1 MKHIDIITKKYDQL
15 LLILIIILCA
25 MGTVMLYSA
34 SSSISLNETGGLTD
48 TLFIRSHLKRLLLG
62 ILIMFL
68 FIIIDYRKFKS
79 IAPYLMIF
87 SIILLLA
94 TKIMYLVKGI
104 NFPARWLDLGLF
116 TVQTSDIA
124 RFSLILY
131 IAYYIDKKR
140 ESLKDF
146 YNGFLP
152 PVLLMAGI
160 LFTIVIQPDFSTA
173 AVIGLIGFSMLFI
186 GGAKLSHIITTG
198 VISIVIMIPVMLMRS
213 YRMKRV
219 IYWLG
224 SIFGINSGSEQEVI
238 GYQAQQSLISL
249 GNGGFWGLGLGN
261 SLEKNLF
268 LPTPHT
274 DFIFAIIGEELG
286 FIGAISVISLF
297 LFIFQ
302 RGIKIAKETTDP
314 FGVMLAV
321 GISFSIIIYSF
332 INVAVVT
339 GIFPVTGLP
348 MPLVS
353 HGGSSL
359 IMNLACLGMLLNISQ
374 AKRSV
379 SHATSWK
386 PQLNV

>member
-1 MKHIDIITKKYDQL
+1 MKHIDIITKKYDQV
-15 LLILIIILCA
+15 LLILIVLLCVV
-25 MGTVMLYSA
+25 GTVMLYSA
-34 SSSISLNETGGLTD
+34 SSSLSLNETSGVTD
-48 TLFIRSHLKRLLLG
+48 TLFLRSHLKRLIVG
-62 ILIMFL
+62 MMAMFL
-68 FIIIDYRKFKS
+68 FIFMDYRKLKS
-79 IAPYLMIF
+79 VAPFLMIG
-87 SIILLLA
+87 SILLLFA
-94 TKIMYLVKGI
+94 TKIIYMVKGVS
-104 NFPARWLDLGLF
+104 FPARWLDLGFF
-116 TVQTSDIA
+116 TVQTSDLA
-124 RFSLILY
+124 RFSLIVYL
-131 IAYYIDKKR
+131 AYYIDKKR
-140 ESLKDF
+140 DKLKEF
-146 YNGFLP
+146 YEGFIP
-152 PVLLMAGI
+152 PIVLMAAI
-160 LFTIVIQPDFSTA
+160 LGTIVIQPDFSTA
-173 AVIGLIGFSMLFI
+173 VVIGFIGFAMLFI
-186 GGAKLSHIITTG
+186 GGARLPHIIATSA
-198 VISIVIMIPVMLMRS
+198 VSIAIMIPVMLMRS

-224 SIFGINSGSEQEVI
+224 SVFGFSGGADQEVV

-286 FIGAISVISLF
+286 LLGAVFVITLF

-314 FGVMLAV
+314 FGVMLTV
-321 GISFSIIIYSF
+321 GISFSIIIYAF

-348 MPLVS
+348 MPLIS

-359 IMNLACLGMLLNISQ
+359 VMNLACLGILLNISQ

-379 SHATSWK
+379 SHSAGWR
-386 PQLNV
+386 PVLNG

>member
-1 MKHIDIITKKYDQL
+1 MKHIDIITKKYDQIL
-15 LLILIIILCA
+15 LVLIILLSVV
-25 MGTVMLYSA
+25 GTVMLYSA
-34 SSSISLNETGGLTD
+34 SSSLSLNETNGVTD
-48 TLFIRSHLKRLLLG
+48 TFFLRSHLKRLIVG
-62 ILIMFL
+62 MVAMFF
-68 FIIIDYRKFKS
+68 FIFMDYRKLKS
-79 IAPYLMIF
+79 VAPYLMIG

-94 TKIMYLVKGI
+94 TKITYMAKGI
-104 NFPARWLDLGLF
+104 NFPARWLDLGIL

-124 RFSLILY
+124 RFSLIVYL
-131 IAYYIDKKR
+131 AYYIDKKR
-140 ESLKDF
+140 DKLKDF
-146 YNGFLP
+146 YEGFFP
-152 PVLLMAGI
+152 PIVLMAAI
-160 LFTIVIQPDFSTA
+160 LGTIVIQPDFSTA
-173 AVIGLIGFSMLFI
+173 AVIGFIGFAMLFI
-186 GGAKLSHIITTG
+186 GGARLSHIMATS
-198 VISIVIMIPVMLMRS
+198 VVAVAVMIPVMLMRS

-219 IYWLG
+219 LYWLG
-224 SIFGINSGSEQEVI
+224 SVFGFSGGADQNVV

-286 FIGAISVISLF
+286 LLGALFVITLF

-314 FGVMLAV
+314 FGVMLTV
-321 GISFSIIIYSF
+321 GISFSIIIYAF

-348 MPLVS
+348 MPLIS

-359 IMNLACLGMLLNISQ
+359 VMNLACLGILLNISQ

-379 SHATSWK
+379 SHSEGWR
-386 PQLNV
+386 PVLNG

>member
-116 TVQTSDIA
+116 SVQTSDIA

-286 FIGAISVISLF
+286 FIGAIFVISLF

>member
-1 MKHIDIITKKYDQL
+1 
-15 LLILIIILCA
+15 
-25 MGTVMLYSA
+25 MLYSA
-34 SSSISLNETGGLTD
+34 SSSLSLNETSGVTD
-48 TLFIRSHLKRLLLG
+48 TFFLRSHLKRLIVG
-62 ILIMFL
+62 MVAMFF
-68 FIIIDYRKFKS
+68 FIFMDYRKLKS
-79 IAPYLMIF
+79 VAPYLMIG

-94 TKIMYLVKGI
+94 TKITYMAKGI
-104 NFPARWLDLGLF
+104 SFPARWLDLGIL

-124 RFSLILY
+124 RFSLIVYL
-131 IAYYIDKKR
+131 AYYIDKKR
-140 ESLKDF
+140 DKLKDF
-146 YNGFLP
+146 YEGFFP
-152 PVLLMAGI
+152 PIVLMAAI
-160 LFTIVIQPDFSTA
+160 LGTIVIQPDFSTA
-173 AVIGLIGFSMLFI
+173 AVIGFIGFAMLFI
-186 GGAKLSHIITTG
+186 GGARLPHIMATS
-198 VISIVIMIPVMLMRS
+198 VVAVVVMIPVMLMRS

-219 IYWLG
+219 LYWLG
-224 SIFGINSGSEQEVI
+224 SVFGFSGGADQDVV

-286 FIGAISVISLF
+286 LLGALFVITLF

-314 FGVMLAV
+314 FGVMLTV
-321 GISFSIIIYSF
+321 GISFSIIIYAF

-348 MPLVS
+348 MPLIS

-359 IMNLACLGMLLNISQ
+359 VMNLACLGILLNISQ

-379 SHATSWK
+379 SHSEGWR
-386 PQLNV
+386 PVLNG

>member
-286 FIGAISVISLF
+286 FIGAIFVISLF

-321 GISFSIIIYSF
+321 GTSFSIIIYSF

-379 SHATSWK
+379 SHASSWK

>member
-1 MKHIDIITKKYDQL
+1 MKYIDVITKKYDHYL
-15 LLILIIILCA
+15 LVGVVLLCVI
-25 MGTVMLYSA
+25 GTVMLFSA
-34 SSSISLNETGGLTD
+34 SNSISLDQSQRATATIYLQAHLIRLLIGVFVMFTVMMFDYRNLKNISKYLLIGSIAL
-48 TLFIRSHLKRLLLG
+48 LFI
-62 ILIMFL
+62 
-68 FIIIDYRKFKS
+68 
-79 IAPYLMIF
+79 
-87 SIILLLA
+87 
-94 TKIMYLVKGI
+94 TKISYWIQG
-104 NFPARWLDLGLF
+104 NNSPARWLYISGF
-116 TVQTSDIA
+116 SIQTSDIA
-124 RFSLILY
+124 RLSIIIYLATF
-131 IAYYIDKKR
+131 IDHYR
-140 ESLKDF
+140 EKIKDF
-146 YNGFLP
+146 YNGFAILI
-152 PVLLMAGI
+152 GI
-160 LFTIVIQPDFSTA
+160 LAFTMGLIVIQPDFSTA
-173 AVIGLIGFSMLFI
+173 AMIGLIGFMMLFI
-186 GGAKLSHIITTG
+186 GGAKISHLTATG
-198 VISIVIMIPVMLMRS
+198 AVSLMVLVPIMLMKPYRLQRVLTFFYGESAGIQES
-213 YRMKRV
+213 YQIK
-219 IYWLG
+219 
-224 SIFGINSGSEQEVI
+224 
-238 GYQAQQSLISL
+238 QSLISL

-286 FIGAISVISLF
+286 FLGAIFVISLF

-359 IMNLACLGMLLNISQ
+359 VMNLACLGILLNISQ

-379 SHATSWK
+379 SHSTGWK
-386 PQLNV
+386 PNLNV

>member
-1 MKHIDIITKKYDQL
+1 MKHIDIITKKYDQIL
-15 LLILIIILCA
+15 LVLIILLCVV
-25 MGTVMLYSA
+25 GTVMLYSA
-34 SSSISLNETGGLTD
+34 SSSLSLNETSGVTD
-48 TLFIRSHLKRLLLG
+48 TFFLRSHLKRLIVG
-62 ILIMFL
+62 MVAMFF
-68 FIIIDYRKFKS
+68 FIFMDYRKLKS
-79 IAPYLMIF
+79 VAPYLMIG

-94 TKIMYLVKGI
+94 TKITYMAKGI
-104 NFPARWLDLGLF
+104 SFPARWLDLGIL

-124 RFSLILY
+124 RFSLIVYL
-131 IAYYIDKKR
+131 AYYIDKKR
-140 ESLKDF
+140 DKLKDF
-146 YNGFLP
+146 YEGFFP
-152 PVLLMAGI
+152 PIVLMAAI
-160 LFTIVIQPDFSTA
+160 LGTIVIQPDFSTA
-173 AVIGLIGFSMLFI
+173 AVIGFIGFAMLFI
-186 GGAKLSHIITTG
+186 GGARLSHIMATS
-198 VISIVIMIPVMLMRS
+198 VVAVVVMIPVMLMRS

-219 IYWLG
+219 LYWLG
-224 SIFGINSGSEQEVI
+224 SVFGFSGGADQDVV

-286 FIGAISVISLF
+286 LLGALFVITLF

-314 FGVMLAV
+314 FGVMLTV
-321 GISFSIIIYSF
+321 GISFSIIIYAF

-348 MPLVS
+348 MPLIS

-359 IMNLACLGMLLNISQ
+359 VMNLACLGILLNVSQ

-379 SHATSWK
+379 SHSEGWR
-386 PQLNV
+386 PVLNG

>member
-1 MKHIDIITKKYDQL
+1 MKHIDIITKKYDQV
-15 LLILIIILCA
+15 LLILIILLCVV
-25 MGTVMLYSA
+25 GTVMLYSA
-34 SSSISLNETGGLTD
+34 SSSLSLNETSGVTD
-48 TLFIRSHLKRLLLG
+48 TLFLRLHLKRLIVG
-62 ILIMFL
+62 MMVMFL
-68 FIIIDYRKFKS
+68 FIFMDYRKLKS
-79 IAPYLMIF
+79 VAPFLMIG
-87 SIILLLA
+87 SILLLFA
-94 TKIMYLVKGI
+94 TKIIYIVKGI
-104 NFPARWLDLGLF
+104 SFPARWLDLGIF
-116 TVQTSDIA
+116 TVQTSDLA
-124 RFSLILY
+124 RFSLIVYL
-131 IAYYIDKKR
+131 AYYIDKKR
-140 ESLKDF
+140 DKLKDF
-146 YNGFLP
+146 YEGFIP
-152 PVLLMAGI
+152 PIVLMAAI
-160 LFTIVIQPDFSTA
+160 LGTIVIQPDFSTA
-173 AVIGLIGFSMLFI
+173 VVIGFIGFAMLFI
-186 GGAKLSHIITTG
+186 GGARLPHIIATSA
-198 VISIVIMIPVMLMRS
+198 VSIAIMIPVMLMRS

-224 SIFGINSGSEQEVI
+224 SVFGFSGGADQEVV

-286 FIGAISVISLF
+286 LLGAVFVITLF

-314 FGVMLAV
+314 FGVMLTV
-321 GISFSIIIYSF
+321 GISFSIIIYAF

-348 MPLVS
+348 MPLIS

-359 IMNLACLGMLLNISQ
+359 VMNLACLGILLNISQ

-379 SHATSWK
+379 SHSAGWR
-386 PQLNV
+386 PVLNG

>member
-1 MKHIDIITKKYDQL
+1 MRHIDIITKRYDQL
-15 LLILIIILCA
+15 LLILIVILCV

-34 SSSISLNETGGLTD
+34 SSSLSLNETGGITD

-62 ILIMFL
+62 ILIMFM

-87 SIILLLA
+87 SIFLLLA
-94 TKIMYLVKGI
+94 TKIMYMIKGI
-104 NFPARWLDLGLF
+104 NFPARWLDLGFF

-131 IAYYIDKKR
+131 LAYYIDKKR

-146 YNGFLP
+146 YKGFIP
-152 PVLLMAGI
+152 PILLMAGI

-173 AVIGLIGFSMLFI
+173 AIIGLIGFSMLFI
-186 GGAKLSHIITTG
+186 GGARLPHIIATG
-198 VISIVIMIPVMLMRS
+198 AISIVIMIPVMLMRS

-224 SIFGINSGSEQEVI
+224 SIFGINGSSEQEVM

-286 FIGAISVISLF
+286 FLGAIFVISLF

-339 GIFPVTGLP
+339 GILPVTGLP

-359 IMNLACLGMLLNISQ
+359 IMNLACLGILLNISQ

-379 SHATSWK
+379 THSNSWK
-386 PQLNV
+386 PKLNV

>member
-1 MKHIDIITKKYDQL
+1 MKHIDIITKKYDQIL
-15 LLILIIILCA
+15 LVLIILLCVV
-25 MGTVMLYSA
+25 GTVMLYSA
-34 SSSISLNETGGLTD
+34 SSSLSLNETSGVTD
-48 TLFIRSHLKRLLLG
+48 TFFLRSHLKRLIVG
-62 ILIMFL
+62 MVAMFF
-68 FIIIDYRKFKS
+68 FIFMDYRKLKS
-79 IAPYLMIF
+79 VAPYLMIG

-94 TKIMYLVKGI
+94 TKITYMAKGI
-104 NFPARWLDLGLF
+104 SFPARWLDLGIL

-124 RFSLILY
+124 RFSLIVYL
-131 IAYYIDKKR
+131 AYYIDKKR
-140 ESLKDF
+140 DKLKDF
-146 YNGFLP
+146 YEGFFP
-152 PVLLMAGI
+152 PIVLMAAI
-160 LFTIVIQPDFSTA
+160 LGTIVIQPDFSTA
-173 AVIGLIGFSMLFI
+173 AVIGFIGFAMLFI
-186 GGAKLSHIITTG
+186 GGARLPHIMATS
-198 VISIVIMIPVMLMRS
+198 VVAVVVMIPVMLMRS

-219 IYWLG
+219 LYWLG
-224 SIFGINSGSEQEVI
+224 SVFGFSGGADQDVV

-286 FIGAISVISLF
+286 LLGALFVITLF

-314 FGVMLAV
+314 FGVMLTV
-321 GISFSIIIYSF
+321 GISFSIIIYAF

-348 MPLVS
+348 MPLIS

-359 IMNLACLGMLLNISQ
+359 VMNLACLGILLNVSQ

-379 SHATSWK
+379 SHSEGWR
-386 PQLNV
+386 PILNG

>member
-1 MKHIDIITKKYDQL
+1 MKHIDIITKKYDQIL
-15 LLILIIILCA
+15 LVLIILLCVV
-25 MGTVMLYSA
+25 GTVMLYSA
-34 SSSISLNETGGLTD
+34 SSSLSLNETSGVTD
-48 TLFIRSHLKRLLLG
+48 TFFLRSHLKRLIVG
-62 ILIMFL
+62 MVAMFF
-68 FIIIDYRKFKS
+68 FIFMDYRKLKS
-79 IAPYLMIF
+79 VAPYLMIG

-94 TKIMYLVKGI
+94 TKITYMAKGI
-104 NFPARWLDLGLF
+104 SFPARWLDLGIL

-131 IAYYIDKKR
+131 LAYYIDKKR
-140 ESLKDF
+140 DKLKDF
-146 YNGFLP
+146 YEGFFP
-152 PVLLMAGI
+152 PIVLMAAI
-160 LFTIVIQPDFSTA
+160 LGTIVIQPDFSTA
-173 AVIGLIGFSMLFI
+173 AVIGFIGFAMLFI
-186 GGAKLSHIITTG
+186 GGARLPHIMATS
-198 VISIVIMIPVMLMRS
+198 VVAVVVMIPVMLMRS

-219 IYWLG
+219 LYWLG
-224 SIFGINSGSEQEVI
+224 SVFGFSGGADQDVV

-286 FIGAISVISLF
+286 LLGALFVITLF

-314 FGVMLAV
+314 FGVMLTV
-321 GISFSIIIYSF
+321 GISFSIIIYAF

-348 MPLVS
+348 MPLIS

-359 IMNLACLGMLLNISQ
+359 VMNLACLGILLNVSQ

-379 SHATSWK
+379 SHSEGWR
-386 PQLNV
+386 PILNG

>member
-1 MKHIDIITKKYDQL
+1 MKHIDIITKKYDQIL
-15 LLILIIILCA
+15 LVLIILLCVV
-25 MGTVMLYSA
+25 GTVMLYSA
-34 SSSISLNETGGLTD
+34 SSSLSLNETSGVTD
-48 TLFIRSHLKRLLLG
+48 TFFLRSHLKRLIVG
-62 ILIMFL
+62 MVAMFF
-68 FIIIDYRKFKS
+68 FIFMDYRKLKS
-79 IAPYLMIF
+79 VAPYLMIG

-94 TKIMYLVKGI
+94 TKITYMAKGI
-104 NFPARWLDLGLF
+104 SFPARWLDLGIL

-131 IAYYIDKKR
+131 LAYYIDKKR
-140 ESLKDF
+140 DKLKDF
-146 YNGFLP
+146 YEGFFP
-152 PVLLMAGI
+152 PIVLMAAI
-160 LFTIVIQPDFSTA
+160 LGTIVIQPDFSTA
-173 AVIGLIGFSMLFI
+173 AVIGFIGFAMLFI
-186 GGAKLSHIITTG
+186 GGARLPHIMATS
-198 VISIVIMIPVMLMRS
+198 VVAVVVMIPVMLMRS

-219 IYWLG
+219 LYWLG
-224 SIFGINSGSEQEVI
+224 SVFGFSGGADQDVV

-286 FIGAISVISLF
+286 LLGALFVITLF

-314 FGVMLAV
+314 FGVMLTV
-321 GISFSIIIYSF
+321 GISFSIIIYAF

-348 MPLVS
+348 MPLIS

-359 IMNLACLGMLLNISQ
+359 VMNLACLGILLNISQ

-379 SHATSWK
+379 SHSEGWR
-386 PQLNV
+386 PVLNG

>member
-1 MKHIDIITKKYDQL
+1 MKYIDIITKKYDQIL
-15 LLILIIILCA
+15 LVLIILLCVV
-25 MGTVMLYSA
+25 GTVMLYSA
-34 SSSISLNETGGLTD
+34 SSSLSLNETSGVTD
-48 TLFIRSHLKRLLLG
+48 TFFLRSHLKRLIVG
-62 ILIMFL
+62 MVAMFF
-68 FIIIDYRKFKS
+68 FIFMDYRKLKS
-79 IAPYLMIF
+79 VAPYLMIG

-94 TKIMYLVKGI
+94 TKITYMAKGI
-104 NFPARWLDLGLF
+104 SFPARWLDLGIL

-124 RFSLILY
+124 RLSLIVYL
-131 IAYYIDKKR
+131 AYYIDKKR
-140 ESLKDF
+140 DKLKDF
-146 YNGFLP
+146 YEGFFP
-152 PVLLMAGI
+152 PIVLMASI
-160 LFTIVIQPDFSTA
+160 LGTIVIQPDFSTA
-173 AVIGLIGFSMLFI
+173 AVIGFIGFAMLFI
-186 GGAKLSHIITTG
+186 GGARLPHIMATS
-198 VISIVIMIPVMLMRS
+198 VVAVAVMVPVMLMRS

-219 IYWLG
+219 LYWLG
-224 SIFGINSGSEQEVI
+224 SVFGFSSGTDQDVV

-286 FIGAISVISLF
+286 LLGALFVITLF

-314 FGVMLAV
+314 FGVMLTV
-321 GISFSIIIYSF
+321 GISFSIIIYAF
-332 INVAVVT
+332 VNVAVVT

-348 MPLVS
+348 MPLIS

-359 IMNLACLGMLLNISQ
+359 VMNLACLGILLNISQ

-379 SHATSWK
+379 SHSEGWR
-386 PQLNV
+386 PVLNG

>member
-1 MKHIDIITKKYDQL
+1 MKHIDIITKKYDQIL
-15 LLILIIILCA
+15 LVLIILLSVV
-25 MGTVMLYSA
+25 GTVMLYSA
-34 SSSISLNETGGLTD
+34 SSSLSLNETNGVTD
-48 TLFIRSHLKRLLLG
+48 TFFLRSHLKRLIVG
-62 ILIMFL
+62 MVAMFF
-68 FIIIDYRKFKS
+68 FIFMDYRKLKS
-79 IAPYLMIF
+79 VAPYLMIG

-94 TKIMYLVKGI
+94 TKITYMAKGI
-104 NFPARWLDLGLF
+104 SFPARWLDLGIL

-124 RFSLILY
+124 RFSLIVYL
-131 IAYYIDKKR
+131 AYYIDKKR
-140 ESLKDF
+140 DKLKDF
-146 YNGFLP
+146 YEGFFP
-152 PVLLMAGI
+152 PIVLMAAI
-160 LFTIVIQPDFSTA
+160 LGTIVIQPDFSTA
-173 AVIGLIGFSMLFI
+173 AVIGFIGFAMLFI
-186 GGAKLSHIITTG
+186 GGARLSHIMATS
-198 VISIVIMIPVMLMRS
+198 VVAVAVMIPVMLMRS

-219 IYWLG
+219 LYWLG
-224 SIFGINSGSEQEVI
+224 SVFGFSGGADQNVV

-286 FIGAISVISLF
+286 LLGALFVITLF

-314 FGVMLAV
+314 FGVMLTV
-321 GISFSIIIYSF
+321 GISFSIIIYAF

-348 MPLVS
+348 MPLIS

-359 IMNLACLGMLLNISQ
+359 VMNLACLGILLNISQ

-379 SHATSWK
+379 SHSEGWR
-386 PQLNV
+386 PVLNG

>member
-1 MKHIDIITKKYDQL
+1 MRHIDIITKRYDQL
-15 LLILIIILCA
+15 LLILIVILCVI
-25 MGTVMLYSA
+25 GTVMLYSA
-34 SSSISLNETGGLTD
+34 SSSLSLNETGGITD

-62 ILIMFL
+62 LIVMFM
-68 FIIIDYRKFKS
+68 FIIIDYRKFKP

-94 TKIMYLVKGI
+94 TKIMYVIKGI
-104 NFPARWLDLGLF
+104 DFPARWLDLGFF

-131 IAYYIDKKR
+131 LAYYIDKKR
-140 ESLKDF
+140 DTLKDF
-146 YNGFLP
+146 YKGFIP
-152 PVLLMAGI
+152 PILLMTGI

-186 GGAKLSHIITTG
+186 GGAKLSHIIATS
-198 VISIVIMIPVMLMRS
+198 VISIAIMIPVMLMRS

-224 SIFGINSGSEQEVI
+224 SIIGINGGSEQEVI

-286 FIGAISVISLF
+286 FLGAIFVISLF

-321 GISFSIIIYSF
+321 GISFSIIVYSF

-353 HGGSSL
+353 HGGSNVV
-359 IMNLACLGMLLNISQ
+359 MNLACLGILLNISQ

-386 PQLNV
+386 PKLNV